1 MEKRKKGKVSKTE
14 NGTVEVEK
22 KSMKMGLV
30 LPLILILAVV
40 GSVIGTVVT
49 TKFLLPPTTGVQVAE
64 KEEGKPTVSEDQ
76 TIVPL
81 DEFVVNLAKSDGN
94 QQYIRVNLSV
104 LIEEKNSEDFAKNVA
119 LVRDSVVNV
128 LRQKKAS
135 DILDTPEGLAQWK
148 TELKETIN
156 NAYGVEI
163 ASDVYITDLA
173 IQ

>member
-1 MEKRKKGKVSKTE
+1 MEKKKKGKAPKAE

-22 KSMKMGLV
+22 KSMKMGLI
-30 LPLILILAVV
+30 LPLILVLAVV

-64 KEEGKPTVSEDQ
+64 KEGKPTVSEDQ

-81 DEFVVNLAKSDGN
+81 DEFVVNLAKSEGN

-104 LIEEKNSEDFAKNVA
+104 LIEEKDSEDFTKNVA
-119 LVRDSVVNV
+119 LVRDSIVNV

-148 TELKETIN
+148 AELKETIN
-156 NAYGVEI
+156 HAYGTEI
-163 ASDVYITDLA
+163 VSDVYITDLA